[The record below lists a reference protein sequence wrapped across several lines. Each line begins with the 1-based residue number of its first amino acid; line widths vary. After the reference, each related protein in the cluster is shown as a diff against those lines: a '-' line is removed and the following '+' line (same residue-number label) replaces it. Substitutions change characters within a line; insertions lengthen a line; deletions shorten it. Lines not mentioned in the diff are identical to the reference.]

1 MRWTNPLAGLML
13 SLVAVALIVAG
24 CSKEENKGAQAMNKD
39 ALTEKKDAG
48 TGKKTA
54 QDGDKKGHEG
64 YWCEEHGVPE
74 EMCSICM
81 SAAEAKNRFKDKGD
95 WCQLHD
101 RAQSQCFKCDPK
113 LYAKYEAMY
122 EAKFGKKPERPPESE
137 FEN

>member
-1 MRWTNPLAGLML
+1 
-13 SLVAVALIVAG
+13 
-24 CSKEENKGAQAMNKD
+24 MNKD

-101 RAQSQCFKCDPK
+101 RAIAMLQVRSQTLRQIRSHVRGQIRQETRVPARIGIRELAAPTRIDVGSHSRK
-113 LYAKYEAMY
+113 
-122 EAKFGKKPERPPESE
+122 ER
-137 FEN
+137 